1 MLSLSLILFSRYPL
15 PLIQET
21 LARICKAKKFTTL
34 DIIAAFNKLRMA
46 KGEEWKTAFRTRYG
60 LYESLVM
67 NFGLCGAPST
77 FQNYIN
83 DVLHEYLDD
92 FCIVYIDDILIYSDN
107 DKEHIKHVRLVLERL
122 REAGL

>member
-1 MLSLSLILFSRYPL
+1 MDNRALNAITVKNRYPL

-21 LARICKAKKFTTL
+21 FSRICRAKKFTAL

-46 KGEEWKTAFRTRYG
+46 QGEEWKTAFRTWCG

-67 NFGLCGAPST
+67 NLGLCGAPST
-77 FQNYIN
+77 FQKYIN

-92 FCIVYIDDILIYSDN
+92 FCTDLSELCRIAWIR
-107 DKEHIKHVRLVLERL
+107 KQR
-122 REAGL
+122 